1 MKNKNNWIVDLL
13 NQTINDV
20 EKWRNTDKN
29 QIKESL
35 ERFKHERFIHLLVT
49 TFVWLFLAILLTSN
63 SNSIFIQILNIILV
77 ILEWCYLY
85 HYCRLENWVQK
96 LNQLYI
102 KLLQKKSK

>member
-1 MKNKNNWIVDLL
+1 MKKQNKWIIDLL
-13 NQTINDV
+13 NQTISDV
-20 EKWRNTDKN
+20 EKWKIAGKI

-63 SNSIFIQILNIILV
+63 SNSSFIQILNIILI

-85 HYCRLENWVQK
+85 HYCKLENWVQK

-102 KLLQKKSK
+102 QLLQKETK